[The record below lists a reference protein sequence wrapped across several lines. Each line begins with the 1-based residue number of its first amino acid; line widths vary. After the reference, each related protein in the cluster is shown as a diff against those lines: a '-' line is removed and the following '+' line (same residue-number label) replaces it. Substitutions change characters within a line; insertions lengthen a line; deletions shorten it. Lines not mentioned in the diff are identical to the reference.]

1 MVTGCHWLHVYHVSS
16 KIWWKQR
23 FDHPLLRGSCRFLPK
38 LLLGYHR
45 LQVEHLW
52 SWPALHPLYKWV
64 DDIYHQ
70 LKSCPFSNF
79 RNFDGIPWLK
89 RISLLIGGYLK
100 HLWWGIQQVWDLVS
114 SAMLFFMNYA
124 IISQFYFITFIYIYT
139 LISLCVCVLIIVDQK
154 YISHSIPLPPS
165 PNCRLLNFSCR
176 SASCFCRQSCVAP
189 GFTRAE
195 RCWSWREVRTCRTEQ
210 ETLQKE
216 RFHLGQF
223 GLHPTDCC
231 TYGDFPME
239 KWRCHPIEKKIRI
252 WLIDFFGFDQSK
264 WKNSPFTMQ
273 RLRFAFHHCRDLS
286 SFLKSRVFQ
295 WKRSLWPI
303 QMRGGVHPNR
313 MRVGRQS
320 PTDIGEATMTGGWSL
335 KNSLKRGQ
343 S

>member
-1 MVTGCHWLHVYHVSS
+1 MTYITNLKVALSATFVISM
-16 KIWWKQR
+16 
-23 FDHPLLRGSCRFLPK
+23 
-38 LLLGYHR
+38 GYHDSNASVCW
-45 LQVEHLW
+45 LAGTW
-52 SWPALHPLYKWV
+52 SISGEESNKFGTLFRPQCCSSWIMPS
-64 DDIYHQ
+64 YHN
-70 LKSCPFSNF
+70 S
-79 RNFDGIPWLK
+79 
-89 RISLLIGGYLK
+89 ISL
-100 HLWWGIQQVWDLVS
+100 HL
-114 SAMLFFMNYA
+114 
-124 IISQFYFITFIYIYT
+124 YIYT